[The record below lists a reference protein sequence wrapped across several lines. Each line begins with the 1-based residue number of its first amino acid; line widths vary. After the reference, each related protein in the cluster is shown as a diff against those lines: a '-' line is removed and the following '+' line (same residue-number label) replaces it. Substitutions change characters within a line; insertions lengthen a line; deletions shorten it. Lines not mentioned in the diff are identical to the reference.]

1 MYLERKIDND
11 LYIWQHNVND
21 VLVVQGP
28 PCVGKT
34 TSIQHYV
41 KENFEHYYII
51 DLEDKIGKKFSNKF
65 SNDIQNSKDF
75 SQDLS
80 QDGDTHGLHP
90 VFSFIYNNEGAL
102 DNTKNSVLIIKN
114 LQFSKDPTGLINYLN
129 QFDFRLICTLEDS
142 LAKYSN
148 IVCSPLTYI
157 AKMTGITFQEFLGL
171 YGAEEDYITTVDGIG
186 VQEADG
192 RNDKNGKH
200 NPDGEESSD
209 KASKVLKNN
218 NYNLGIALNNSASL
232 LSSYMSNSKANLSSL
247 TSSDKGRLI
256 FAAIAAHSNNWFFS
270 QDAYKYLSG
279 HRNDFIDA
287 WNKLYPSENVSSSK
301 ALAQVKSRISNLNT
315 AIKNISGESLTSAQT
330 KTVYETNSDYDD
342 SKYNKKRGWGS
353 VYCVVNKKIKY
364 ADGKNHTL
372 VSCYDLVGGGYLVS
386 ACMMGKYVY
395 AKMLKV
401 SGVGIDPTNPATYL
415 NNLAKSGT
423 YVPGGSNSSS
433 NNGSSSTNSKVN
445 TWLSQQGIEVSTLA
459 PKQVSLME
467 GIYGRLGTK
476 PAGIVKVVTVIV
488 MIQTIRPI

>member
-148 IVCSPLTYI
+148 IVCSTLTYI

-171 YGAEEDYITTVDGIG
+171 YGAEED
-186 VQEADG
+186 
-192 RNDKNGKH
+192 
-200 NPDGEESSD
+200 
-209 KASKVLKNN
+209 
-218 NYNLGIALNNSASL
+218 
-232 LSSYMSNSKANLSSL
+232 
-247 TSSDKGRLI
+247 
-256 FAAIAAHSNNWFFS
+256 
-270 QDAYKYLSG
+270 
-279 HRNDFIDA
+279 
-287 WNKLYPSENVSSSK
+287 
-301 ALAQVKSRISNLNT
+301 
-315 AIKNISGESLTSAQT
+315 
-330 KTVYETNSDYDD
+330 
-342 SKYNKKRGWGS
+342 
-353 VYCVVNKKIKY
+353 
-364 ADGKNHTL
+364 
-372 VSCYDLVGGGYLVS
+372 
-386 ACMMGKYVY
+386 
-395 AKMLKV
+395 
-401 SGVGIDPTNPATYL
+401 
-415 NNLAKSGT
+415 
-423 YVPGGSNSSS
+423 
-433 NNGSSSTNSKVN
+433 
-445 TWLSQQGIEVSTLA
+445 
-459 PKQVSLME
+459 
-467 GIYGRLGTK
+467 
-476 PAGIVKVVTVIV
+476 
-488 MIQTIRPI
+488 